1 MGTFDGEPAPAIAES
16 ECANLAAHQSNGT
29 KQHCP
34 RATIDYSEFMQLSLF
49 ARDLN
54 AELVRTEHGGAVR
67 RGRRKLERPVSVRR
81 PMHLVLTSQRA
92 RGPWSL
98 RKHEHAVR
106 NALRTMARRF
116 GIRIY
121 DFANV
126 GTHLH
131 LLVRARRRDS
141 FQAFL
146 RSFAGLIARRVTGA
160 RRGKPCGRFFDAIA
174 WSRVVSWGRDYLGV
188 RHYVFRN
195 QIEGAEGANV
205 RRALEEGPVRTRHA
219 QPPLSRAGP
228 RPASH

>member
-1 MGTFDGEPAPAIAES
+1 M
-16 ECANLAAHQSNGT
+16 
-29 KQHCP
+29 
-34 RATIDYSEFMQLSLF
+34 TIVNFMQRPLF
-49 ARDLN
+49 APDLH

-81 PMHLVLTSQRA
+81 PMHVVLTSQRA

-98 RKHEHAVR
+98 RRHDRTVR
-106 NALRTMARRF
+106 DALRAMAGRF

-131 LLVRARRRDS
+131 FLVRARRREL

-146 RSFAGLIARRVTGA
+146 RSFAGIVARRVTGA
-160 RRGKPCGRFFDAIA
+160 RRGKPSGRFFDGVA
-174 WSRVVSWGRDYLGV
+174 WSRVVGWGRDYLGV

-195 QIEGAEGANV
+195 EIEGTQGALV
-205 RRALEEGPVRTRHA
+205 RRALEEGPVRTRHVR
-219 QPPLSRAGP
+219 PSLSRAGP
-228 RPASH
+228 LRAR